1 MISSS
6 IIIAKNT
13 ITLQCYGY
21 GQPAPRVNWYK
32 DGTGVDGV
40 LVQGEN
46 TTHSGPNDV
55 YIVITI
61 SNPNCTHIGKYICEA
76 ENEHGM
82 LVDSEKTVTAE
93 GDCEIC
99 FTILV

>member
-13 ITLQCYGY
+13 ITLHCYGY
-21 GQPAPRVNWYK
+21 GQPVPRVNWYK
-32 DGTGVDGV
+32 GGVDGV
-40 LVQGEN
+40 LVHGEN
-46 TTHSGPNDV
+46 ITLSGPNDAL
-55 YIVITI
+55 IVITI
-61 SNPNCTHIGKYICEA
+61 SNPNCTHIGKYICKA